1 MRLCLTRLYYSSTLT
16 GSENVLIA
24 LREREVP
31 TTFAR
36 RKVQEGIGYKLQVKV
51 VFSEVMKIAIFLTRI
66 SL

>member
-1 MRLCLTRLYYSSTLT
+1 MEGLRVAGRGVVVMRLCLTRLYYSSTLT

-36 RKVQEGIGYKLQVKV
+36 RKVQEGIGYKL
-51 VFSEVMKIAIFLTRI
+51 
-66 SL
+66 